1 MERDYY
7 AAKPYEE
14 EKGEEK
20 SDFFV
25 VENDGFVTGL
35 YIVKGSVIIKR
46 IRLDK
51 TDLKNIIQLAV
62 DYELVDLNELDL
74 T

>member
-1 MERDYY
+1 MSIFE
-7 AAKPYEE
+7 
-14 EKGEEK
+14 
-20 SDFFV
+20 
-25 VENDGFVTGL
+25 
-35 YIVKGSVIIKR
+35 VKGSVIIKR
-46 IRLDK
+46 IRLHK